1 MQYFENYRLGIDD
14 EEVEIASSDEHR
26 HAATKIA
33 LQCRRDISIISRELD
48 PTVYDMME
56 FVEAVKSTVLAN
68 RRTRVRI
75 MVFESQLIA
84 RRGHMLLHLAAS
96 LPSYIEF
103 RKPGREYDSFN
114 ESLFVGD
121 STAYVFRN
129 NAERFEGKVNF
140 SDKRKS
146 KTFMNIFEEM
156 WARSNSDPN
165 LRALSL

>member
-1 MQYFENYRLGIDD
+1 MHAFENYRLGIDD
-14 EEVEIASSDEHR
+14 EEIDISTSEEHQL
-26 HAATKIA
+26 AATKIVE
-33 LQCRRDISIISRELD
+33 QCRRDISIISRQLD
-48 PTVYDMME
+48 PRVYDTQE
-56 FVEAVKSTVLAN
+56 FINAVKATVLAN

-84 RRGHMLLHLAAS
+84 RRGHLLLHLAAS

-103 RKPGREYDSFN
+103 RKPGREYDHFN

-146 KTFMNIFEEM
+146 KTFMDVFEEM
-156 WARSNSDPN
+156 WARSSPDAN
-165 LRALSL
+165 LRSLSL